1 MLLKPV
7 QKTSLTRSV
16 YTQLRDH
23 ILTGELA
30 AGEALPSERQLSEQ
44 LSVNRSAVREALKKL
59 EQAGLVTIQHGGKT
73 RVLDFRSGG
82 GLDLLPALLE
92 LGVADA
98 TSVHHLRSA
107 ILPEAARLAAEH
119 ADSRA
124 ITRIEMLAGLLHTD
138 DAEQRADLVRELW
151 DAIVD
156 ASGNIAFRLAYNAL
170 REAAPTGEPPP
181 AEEFADLANALA
193 AGDTRGAALTTLHLV
208 RR

>member
-30 AGEALPSERQLSEQ
+30 AGASLPSERQLSEQ

-59 EQAGLVTIQHGGKT
+59 EQAGLITIQHGGKT
-73 RVLDFRSGG
+73 RVLDFRRRGS
-82 GLDLLPALLE
+82 LDLLPILIQLE
-92 LGVADA
+92 VAD
-98 TSVHHLRSA
+98 TESVEVLRAA
-107 ILPEAARLAAEH
+107 ILPEAARLAAE
-119 ADSRA
+119 RA
-124 ITRIEMLAGLLHTD
+124 TSKEITRIEMLAGLLHTD
-138 DAEQRADLVRELW
+138 DADQRADVAREFW
-151 DAIVD
+151 DAVVD

-170 REAAPTGEPPP
+170 READPSQDPPTPEDY
-181 AEEFADLANALA
+181 ADLANALA

>member
-1 MLLKPV
+1 MLLKPI

-23 ILTGELA
+23 ILTGELEPGA
-30 AGEALPSERQLSEQ
+30 LLPSERQLSDE

-59 EQAGLVTIQHGGKT
+59 EQAGLVSIQHGGKT

-82 GLDLLPALLE
+82 GLDLLPTLIA
-92 LGVADA
+92 LGVASPEA
-98 TSVHHLRSA
+98 VRSLRAA

-124 ITRIEMLAGLLHTD
+124 ITRIEMLAGLLNTD
-138 DAEQRADLVRELW
+138 DAGQRADLARELW
-151 DAIVD
+151 DSVVD
-156 ASGNIAFRLAYNAL
+156 ASGNIAFRLAYNAI
-170 REAAPTGEPPP
+170 RDADPHGDPP
-181 AEEFADLANALA
+181 AAEDFADLANALA

-208 RR
+208 HR